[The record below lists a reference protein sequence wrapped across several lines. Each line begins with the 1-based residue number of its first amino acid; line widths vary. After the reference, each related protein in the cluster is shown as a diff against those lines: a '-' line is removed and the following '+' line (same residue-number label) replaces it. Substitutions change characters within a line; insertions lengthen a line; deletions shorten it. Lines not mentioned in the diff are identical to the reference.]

1 MIKECN
7 VLGNG
12 PSRKSYIPNDLPSI
26 GCKFPWTKV
35 DITTLVCH
43 NSVNAFLQSPHL
55 IPDNTKIL
63 LKQKAYDYIM
73 DNGYSD
79 IFKNRILGV
88 YKSHNLRT
96 SAGHDACLWM
106 ISQGF
111 NKLNLYGF
119 DHYFGDILCLD
130 SYTTNAPNINLPR
143 NIRNKDIN
151 DSKDLDWFKKRNTD
165 WLDSWKVIAAKYPNI
180 ELNFIP

>member
-12 PSRKSYIPNDLPSI
+12 PSRKSYVPNDLPSI

-43 NSVNAFLQSPHL
+43 NSVNSFVLSPNL
-55 IPDNTKIL
+55 IPDTTKIL
-63 LKQKAYDYIM
+63 LKQKAYDYVI
-73 DNGYSD
+73 
-79 IFKNRILGV
+79 KNNYKEIVKDRILGI
-88 YKSHNLRT
+88 YNSTNLRT

-106 ISQGF
+106 ISQGY

-130 SYTTNAPNINLPR
+130 SYTENVTQKMPDNVKKA
-143 NIRNKDIN
+143 KDTGDI
-151 DSKDLDWFKKRNTD
+151 DWFKKRNND
-165 WLDSWKVIAAKYPNI
+165 WMNSWKVIASKYPNV